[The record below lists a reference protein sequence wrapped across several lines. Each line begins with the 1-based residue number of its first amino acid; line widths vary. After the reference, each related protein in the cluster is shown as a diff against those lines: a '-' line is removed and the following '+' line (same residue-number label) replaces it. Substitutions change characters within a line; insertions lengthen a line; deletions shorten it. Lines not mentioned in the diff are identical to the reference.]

1 MHKDF
6 PVVTNDTYQ
15 RVYDA
20 LMPSA
25 SKRKSLIAQFD
36 HPMRVTVRRGEFE
49 PVESIGLLDVK
60 KLSRG
65 SHKVHIGSVTGG
77 CCPSKTFA
85 TVRNGRVVDVS
96 VEACK
101 GRKKLSREA
110 QAIINEA
117 RRRGYLRA
125 RRRWT
130 PVPVT
135 EFFSSPARMARIVIS
150 TWETDGGGCGQVCW
164 GTGPILDCAWC
175 CIDNGKME
183 CGLVQVIV
191 ADPFER

>member
-1 MHKDF
+1 MQS
-6 PVVTNDTYQ
+6 V
-15 RVYDA
+15 
-20 LMPSA
+20 
-25 SKRKSLIAQFD
+25 SKRKNLIAQFD

-85 TVRNGRVVDVS
+85 TVRNGSVVDVY

-101 GRKKLSREA
+101 GPKKKLSKEA
-110 QAIINEA
+110 QAIIKEA
-117 RRRGYLRA
+117 RRRGHLRA

-135 EFFSSPARMARIVIS
+135 EFFSSPAQMARIVIS
-150 TWETDGGGCGQVCW
+150 GWETDGGGCLQVCW
-164 GTGPILDCAWC
+164 GSGPILDCVWC
-175 CIDNGKME
+175 CVDNGE
-183 CGLVQVIV
+183 LDCGFVQVIV
-191 ADPFER
+191 GDVFER